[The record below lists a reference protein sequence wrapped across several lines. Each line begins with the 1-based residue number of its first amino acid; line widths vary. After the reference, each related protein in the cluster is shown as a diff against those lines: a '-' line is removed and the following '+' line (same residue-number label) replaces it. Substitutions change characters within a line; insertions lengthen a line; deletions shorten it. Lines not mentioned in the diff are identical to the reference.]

1 MDGACSRRDG
11 RSLGCHAMTW
21 HVAGEDLRHAAPGAR
36 NHAGRCTALA
46 TGLLTAVV
54 LSGCGAVGSGA
65 ATADRP
71 SADRPGTAS
80 AAATAPA
87 SPKSPVSQ
95 TAAPMP
101 AVTRPSADLAAPAA
115 APSTPAPPPPPPPPA
130 LDGLKPGDTG
140 PAVVAAQ
147 QQLIQLGF
155 WVQAADGTYGDSTA
169 QAVLALQKATGLER
183 DGVLGPRS
191 RLALTSAPLMHP
203 RSTSGHWVEIDRS
216 RQLLMIVD
224 NGRVR
229 TIFNTSTGSGEAYFS
244 GGSISIAATPAG
256 QYGVFRQVD
265 HLDPGPL
272 GDLWRPKYFNRGI
285 AVHGATSVPAY
296 AASHGCAR
304 VSNEA
309 MDWIWS
315 TDAAPV
321 GTSVWVY

>member
-1 MDGACSRRDG
+1 MPHR
-11 RSLGCHAMTW
+11 
-21 HVAGEDLRHAAPGAR
+21 VR

-71 SADRPGTAS
+71 TADRPGTAS

-87 SPKSPVSQ
+87 SPKSPVSAGQ

-101 AVTRPSADLAAPAA
+101 AVTRPSAHPAAPVA
-115 APSTPAPPPPPPPPA
+115 APSTPAPAPA

-147 QQLIQLGF
+147 QRLIQLGF

-191 RLALTSAPLMHP
+191 RLALTSGPLMHP
-203 RSTSGHWVEIDRS
+203 RSTSGHWVEIDLS

-224 NGRVR
+224 NGLVR
-229 TIFNTSTGSGEAYFS
+229 TIFNTSTGSGEAYSS
-244 GGSISIAATPAG
+244 GGSTSIASTPAG
-256 QYGVFRQVD
+256 QYAVFRQVD

-285 AVHGATSVPAY
+285 AVHGAASVPAY
-296 AASHGCAR
+296 PASHGCAR